1 MIPNCAGCEHEFWEA
16 YEWQTKGYNV
26 VLEGMGERKHVFIT
40 VFNKNGKIVLE

>member
-1 MIPNCAGCEHEFWEA
+1 MIPNCEGCKHEFWEA

-26 VLEGMGERKHVFIT
+26 VLEGMGKRKHVFIT